1 MADTHEHIPGGGRD
15 RTAQRRAVW
24 LALAANGGLMATEL
38 WAGLAFRSLALLA
51 DGVHLLTDVS
61 GLAISVLAIRLA
73 RRPATARHTFGL
85 ERAEVLAAQVNG
97 IVLLLASGWVVFEAV
112 RRLGHP
118 EQVSGAG
125 LTAVAGIAL
134 VVNLGSAW
142 LLRRSAGASLNMQ
155 GAFLHLASD
164 ALGSL
169 GALAAGV
176 SILVWDARRVDPA
189 VSLFISLLVVWA
201 AWRLLRDAM
210 HVFLEGT
217 PRGMSSAEVERAI
230 AEFPEVLGVHHL
242 HLWNLASDDPAL
254 SAHVVLPGTTS
265 MHDAQVRGERLKAML
280 AERFGVEH
288 ATLEMEC
295 HGHDAGDHERVHS
308 SPERGG
314 RSRR

>member
-1 MADTHEHIPGGGRD
+1 MADTHEHVPHRGPD
-15 RTAQRRAVW
+15 RTAQRRAIW
-24 LALAANGGLMATEL
+24 LALAANAALMATEL
-38 WAGLAFRSLALLA
+38 SAGLAFRSLALVA
-51 DGVHLLTDVS
+51 DGFHLLTDVS

-85 ERAEVLAAQVNG
+85 ERAEVLAAQANG

-118 EQVSGAG
+118 ERVSGAG
-125 LTAVAGIAL
+125 LVVVAGIGL

-142 LLRRSAGASLNMQ
+142 LLRRAAGASLNMR

-176 SILVWDARRVDPA
+176 AVLVWHARRVDPV
-189 VSLFISLLVVWA
+189 VSLFISVLVVWA
-201 AWRLLRDAM
+201 AWRLLRDATN
-210 HVFLEGT
+210 VFLEGT

-230 AEFPEVLGVHHL
+230 SEFPEVLGVHHL

-295 HGHDAGDHERVHS
+295 HGHSAEDHAPLH
-308 SPERGG
+308 PGGG